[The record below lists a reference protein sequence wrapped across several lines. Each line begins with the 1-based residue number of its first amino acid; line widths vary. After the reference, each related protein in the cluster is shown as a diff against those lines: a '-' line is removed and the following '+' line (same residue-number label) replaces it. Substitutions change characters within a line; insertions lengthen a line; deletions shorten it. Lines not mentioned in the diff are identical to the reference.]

1 MRRRLTSRAAL
12 PALLISAL
20 VVRLVG
26 ITHGLPFSYNYD
38 EELHFVPQAAQAA
51 DGNLRPGYY
60 QNPSA
65 LTYLLAFVLRIRF
78 VGESVVDR
86 MATDPGS
93 VWLVCRI
100 VVALLGTLL
109 VAIVWWAGRR
119 YFGAAAGWIAGWLIA
134 FGFLPVYY
142 SHQALNDVPTLLPL
156 TVALVGALLIYDK
169 GEIKSFLLTGSAL
182 GAATGTK
189 YLAAPFVVAI
199 VVAVLLRVRRGEQ
212 QWRHGLAL
220 LCLAGVACI
229 VTLLALNPY
238 LVIDFIE
245 ARRQYNAQADAAAT
259 TKLGQT
265 GTGWTYYPSSLL
277 WGLGVVPVALALVGL
292 VHALRTERAKAL
304 ILVAYPVALYL
315 HMASQGRFF
324 GRWMLPIYP
333 VLVILAGYGAVQLV
347 AWVRRRGLAPRLSV
361 VALPALAAVA
371 LAQPI
376 ADAVRSDMVLLQEDT
391 RTQAHEWLV
400 DHVPQGA
407 AIVVEPSVPLTY
419 LHARPDLRPFPT
431 GTDPYLHYE
440 ETLRAEL
447 VDAYRRRGYCW
458 VMVLS
463 HQRDRGLAAGL
474 EGAQDYYARLERES
488 TTRAAFSPYDEGSE
502 PPAFSFDFSF
512 NWYQPSYERPGPEI
526 EIREL
531 SRCEDP
537 RRS

>member
-1 MRRRLTSRAAL
+1 M
-12 PALLISAL
+12 
-20 VVRLVG
+20 RLVG

-38 EELHFVPQAAQAA
+38 EELHFVPQAARAA

-65 LTYLLAFVLRIRF
+65 LTYLLALVLRVRF
-78 VGESVVDR
+78 LGDSVAAQ

-93 VWLVCRI
+93 VWLVCRV

-109 VAIVWWAGRR
+109 VALVWWAGRR
-119 YFGAAAGWIAGWLIA
+119 FFGSAVGWIAACLIA
-134 FGFLPVYY
+134 FGFLPVFY

-156 TVALVGALLIYDK
+156 TVALVGALLVYEK
-169 GEIKSFLLTGSAL
+169 GDWPYFLLTGAAL

-199 VVAVLLRVRRGEQ
+199 ITAIVLRVRQGEQ
-212 QWRHGLAL
+212 HWRQGFML
-220 LCLAGVACI
+220 LCLAGLTCV

-238 LVIDFIE
+238 LAIDFIE
-245 ARRQYNAQADAAAT
+245 ARRQYNGQAEAAAT

-265 GTGWTYYPSSLL
+265 GTGWTYYPWTLL
-277 WGLGVVPVALALVGL
+277 WGLGVVPVLLACVGL
-292 VHALRTERAKAL
+292 VQALRVDRAKAL
-304 ILVAYPVALYL
+304 ILIAYPVALYV
-315 HMASQGRFF
+315 HMAGQGRFF

-333 VLVILAGYGAVQLV
+333 VVVILAGYGTVQLV
-347 AWVRRRGLAPRLSV
+347 AWIRRRGLAPRV
-361 VALPALAAVA
+361 TAGALPAVAVVA
-371 LAQPI
+371 LAQP
-376 ADAVRSDMVLLQEDT
+376 AVDTVRSDVVLLQEDT

-400 DHVPQGA
+400 ANVPQGA

-419 LHARPDLRPFPT
+419 LNARPDLRPFPT

-440 ETLRAEL
+440 ETLAPKL
-447 VDAYRRRGYCW
+447 IDSYRRRGYCW

-474 EGAQDYYARLERES
+474 EGAQGYYEQLEQES

-502 PPAFSFDFSF
+502 PPGFSFDFSF
-512 NWYQPSYERPGPEI
+512 NWYQPSYKRPGPEV
-526 EIREL
+526 ELREL

-537 RRS
+537 RRG